1 MRFTERPIMH
11 FNRDFQSFPS
21 HNLNNSEVMPLQPP
35 KQENNIRYDRNS
47 TTDRMQLTEMPD
59 INYSRD
65 FKQFHLRN
73 LKNSEVMPQQPQKRE
88 NNITYDRNTTTDRTK
103 TYQIV
108 KTKKVIDE
116 RIFNIIKV
124 NRNMGPKPKGY
135 VNVSGKGMHT
145 RNDEDNIIKKK
156 RRALINHSVEFF
168 NKTLEKSDNPLL
180 KSLRIRK
187 VEKSVILV
195 HKKEDNLKFLEMDLE
210 GLFSNRIS
218 AKYKKVKSGCNI
230 NAIEKILKVGDK
242 GINDI
247 LKISIETIINV
258 YNHKIKN
265 KLFEDFPIIDDDIA
279 KFKKEGLDDDYI
291 KDYIDVVEH
300 FKEKKEKIL
309 LEKEE
314 EDHYDKLKTW

>member
-21 HNLNNSEVMPLQPP
+21 HNLNNLNNSEVMPLQPP
-35 KQENNIRYDRNS
+35 KQENIIPYDRNS

-59 INYSRD
+59 INYNRD
-65 FKQFHLRN
+65 FKLFHLLN
-73 LKNSEVMPQQPQKRE
+73 LKNSKVIPQQPQKRE

-103 TYQIV
+103 THQIV

-145 RNDEDNIIKKK
+145 RNDEDNIIKKM
-156 RRALINHSVEFF
+156 RRALNSNSVEFF

-210 GLFSNRIS
+210 GLFSNRLS
-218 AKYKKVKSGCNI
+218 TKYKKVKSDCNI
-230 NAIEKILKVGDK
+230 NTIEKILKVGDK
-242 GINDI
+242 EINEI
-247 LKISIETIINV
+247 LKTSIETIINV

-291 KDYIDVVEH
+291 KDYIDVAEH
-300 FKEKKEKIL
+300 FKEKIENIAPRKRRRRSL
-309 LEKEE
+309 
-314 EDHYDKLKTW
+314 